1 MAQSLHILVLGSSS
15 GSATWRAQG
24 HRVTELAGRRRLRT
38 AWRTWRGAGRDADVI
53 VEVVDGRSY
62 LTPLWGW
69 LAGPPGASGGP
80 PRWGAGSGHRASYR
94 SATPAGS
101 STVSCARSS
110 TATPWSSPSRR
121 SPTSSAPPP

>member
-53 VEVVDGRSY
+53 LEVVDGRSY

-69 LAGPPGASGGP
+69 LEAPRVVSVSRTGTLFERIYRPLIYGDTPVVGTPTIGDLERAAAGE
-80 PRWGAGSGHRASYR
+80 
-94 SATPAGS
+94 
-101 STVSCARSS
+101 
-110 TATPWSSPSRR
+110 
-121 SPTSSAPPP
+121 